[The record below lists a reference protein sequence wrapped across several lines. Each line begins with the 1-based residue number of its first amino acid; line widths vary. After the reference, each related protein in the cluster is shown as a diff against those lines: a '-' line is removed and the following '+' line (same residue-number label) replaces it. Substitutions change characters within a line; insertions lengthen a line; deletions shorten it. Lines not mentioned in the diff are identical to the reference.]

1 MTHHRSALG
10 PSHIFPGAGVAPE
23 SALVAQS
30 AAPVDESPTPAPV
43 WSPSMKKADLLAVA
57 AAKGLSLDATAT
69 KAEIVSALEA
79 ASAR

>member
-1 MTHHRSALG
+1 
-10 PSHIFPGAGVAPE
+10 
-23 SALVAQS
+23 
-30 AAPVDESPTPAPV
+30 
-43 WSPSMKKADLLAVA
+43 MKKADLLAVA